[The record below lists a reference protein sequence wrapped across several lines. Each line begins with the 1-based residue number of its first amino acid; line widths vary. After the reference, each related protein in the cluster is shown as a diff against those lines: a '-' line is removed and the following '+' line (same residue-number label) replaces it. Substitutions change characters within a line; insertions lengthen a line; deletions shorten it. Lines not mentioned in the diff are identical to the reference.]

1 MILFL
6 EDWDKPENSG
16 AIPDLNTSNTTFLR
30 YSQLLKTM
38 GVKNH
43 LFPLA
48 LHNPNLVNID
58 PWSDNLRADEIIQI
72 ATECRLNPWY
82 YFREIL
88 RVPPVAGVE
97 DVPLRANRGNV
108 ALFWLFFNH
117 VTTML
122 IQPRQTGKS
131 LSTDGLMSY
140 LLEIGT
146 VNSKILLLTKDDD
159 LRANNIIRL
168 KSILD
173 GLPRYLDLR
182 TRKDVNNTEHITVKE
197 LGNSYKAM
205 VPQTSEKAA
214 AKLGRGHTVPIIHI
228 DEIAY
233 INYLSTTL
241 PALLAAAGAARDSA
255 REANAP
261 YGNIFTTT
269 PGYLSSASGE
279 YSKTKIYDTSLRW
292 TEKLYDCK
300 DEEDL
305 YATIMKNNPSRRA
318 QILVEFN
325 HRQLGYTD
333 EWLRERIA
341 SAMADPIAAQAD
353 FLNKWIEG
361 NESSPIDKKYLRR
374 IIDSGRDEDYAE
386 ITTHGYIIRWYIPEA
401 EIDDGIPD
409 RMLIVGLDTSDAVGN
424 DDIAMCIR
432 DAETGE
438 VVAAGEYNETNL
450 IVFAEWLADLLIEYE
465 NMILVPERKSSGVAM
480 IDYLL
485 QILPAKG
492 IDPFERIFNWVVNDA
507 DVNAKYRDHVVDVPF
522 RNRDP
527 DVYVKYRNEFGY
539 ATSSSGRAARD
550 NLYGLAFN
558 ASVKYT
564 ATTVRDKHLITQL
577 TKLVRKNNRID
588 HRQGEHDDLVIS
600 WLLPYWFL
608 TQAKNKTFYGL
619 SNSQVLASVANAI
632 VEEEGGIE
640 AVQHKQEQ
648 TMLRKEIED
657 LLAELQEEKNPYKST
672 MLTAKIKRLYDEI
685 DIDVRNTFDIET
697 LIESIEAEKR
707 KKARALYY

>member
-58 PWSDNLRADEIIQI
+58 PWSENLRADEIIHI

-241 PALLAAAGAARDSA
+241 PALLAAAG
-255 REANAP
+255 
-261 YGNIFTTT
+261 
-269 PGYLSSASGE
+269 
-279 YSKTKIYDTSLRW
+279 K
-292 TEKLYDCK
+292 
-300 DEEDL
+300 
-305 YATIMKNNPSRRA
+305 
-318 QILVEFN
+318 
-325 HRQLGYTD
+325 
-333 EWLRERIA
+333 
-341 SAMADPIAAQAD
+341 
-353 FLNKWIEG
+353 
-361 NESSPIDKKYLRR
+361 
-374 IIDSGRDEDYAE
+374 
-386 ITTHGYIIRWYIPEA
+386 
-401 EIDDGIPD
+401 
-409 RMLIVGLDTSDAVGN
+409 
-424 DDIAMCIR
+424 
-432 DAETGE
+432 
-438 VVAAGEYNETNL
+438 
-450 IVFAEWLADLLIEYE
+450 
-465 NMILVPERKSSGVAM
+465 
-480 IDYLL
+480 
-485 QILPAKG
+485 
-492 IDPFERIFNWVVNDA
+492 
-507 DVNAKYRDHVVDVPF
+507 
-522 RNRDP
+522 
-527 DVYVKYRNEFGY
+527 
-539 ATSSSGRAARD
+539 
-550 NLYGLAFN
+550 
-558 ASVKYT
+558 
-564 ATTVRDKHLITQL
+564 
-577 TKLVRKNNRID
+577 
-588 HRQGEHDDLVIS
+588 
-600 WLLPYWFL
+600 
-608 TQAKNKTFYGL
+608 
-619 SNSQVLASVANAI
+619 
-632 VEEEGGIE
+632 
-640 AVQHKQEQ
+640 
-648 TMLRKEIED
+648 
-657 LLAELQEEKNPYKST
+657 
-672 MLTAKIKRLYDEI
+672 
-685 DIDVRNTFDIET
+685 
-697 LIESIEAEKR
+697 
-707 KKARALYY
+707 